1 MKKKLMFKYLDAMY
15 PELYILELDFL
26 GDIVQT
32 FDEERQADWL
42 DNRQVGRGKGS
53 WYDQRKEIIEGLML
67 MFCVTQ
73 VAAEI
78 ILDEWVWSRPKY
90 KYVRESTDEQVLV
103 PVSQ

>member
-1 MKKKLMFKYLDAMY
+1 MKKLMFSYLDTLY

-42 DNRQVGRGKGS
+42 DNRRVGRGKGS

-67 MFCVTQ
+67 MFCVNQ
-73 VAAEI
+73 VTAEI

-90 KYVRESTDEQVLV
+90 KYVRESTEKQVLV

>member
-1 MKKKLMFKYLDAMY
+1 MFKYLDAMY

-42 DNRQVGRGKGS
+42 DNRRVGRGKGS
-53 WYDQRKEIIEGLML
+53 WFDLRKKIIEELTL

-73 VAAEI
+73 VAADI
-78 ILDEWVWSRPKY
+78 ILNEWVWSRPKY
-90 KYVRESTDEQVLV
+90 KYVRESADEQVLV
-103 PVSQ
+103 PVSE